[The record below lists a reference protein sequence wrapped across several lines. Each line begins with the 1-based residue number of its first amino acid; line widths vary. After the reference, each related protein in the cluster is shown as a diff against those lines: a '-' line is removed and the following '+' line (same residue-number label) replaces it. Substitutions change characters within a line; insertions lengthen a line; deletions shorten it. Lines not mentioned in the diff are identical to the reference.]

1 MLFQTNNFIPRLS
14 TSKIGNRSEAVLE
27 DNNKQIPAQ
36 EKKAVLFLNWC
47 KIKLNEKFQAL
58 SSASS
63 YIIRKISMRK
73 SMQVT
78 LSKICRIKVYLF
90 LFLREGTFFDPQN
103 NVEKK

>member
-1 MLFQTNNFIPRLS
+1 M
-14 TSKIGNRSEAVLE
+14 E
-27 DNNKQIPAQ
+27 DNNKQIRAQ
-36 EKKAVLFLNWC
+36 EKKAVL
-47 KIKLNEKFQAL
+47 FQAL